1 MRRIIISDTSTLI
14 LFHKIEELGILRG
27 VYGQILTTPEV
38 AEEFG
43 EELPNWI
50 EIKLV
55 SDKKYQKLL
64 ETQVDYGEASA
75 IALATE
81 FEDVLLLVDD
91 LKARKLAQKLNL
103 KITGALGVIY
113 KAKQEKV
120 IDKVKP
126 IIDKLLQTNFRI
138 SNKIIDEILKLSNE

>member
-1 MRRIIISDTSTLI
+1 MRKIIISDTSTLI
-14 LFHKIEELGILRG
+14 IFHKIKELNILNKL
-27 VYGQILTTPEV
+27 YGNILTTPEV

-50 EIKLV
+50 EIKSV
-55 SDKKYQKLL
+55 SDKKYQHFL

-81 FEDVLLLVDD
+81 YDDVLILLDD
-91 LKARKLAQKLNL
+91 LKARRLAQKLHF
-103 KITGALGVIY
+103 KITGTLGIIY
-113 KAKQEKV
+113 KAKQNNIIE
-120 IDKVKP
+120 KVKP

-138 SNKIIDEILKLSNE
+138 SNKIINEILKLSNE

>member
-1 MRRIIISDTSTLI
+1 MRRVIISDTSTLI
-14 LFHKIEELGILRG
+14 LFHKIEELSILRG
-27 VYGQILTTPEV
+27 VYGEILTTPEV

-50 EIKLV
+50 EIKSV

-81 FEDVLLLVDD
+81 FEDVLILVDD

-103 KITGALGVIY
+103 KITGALGIIY

-138 SNKIIDEILKLSNE
+138 STKMINEILKLSNE